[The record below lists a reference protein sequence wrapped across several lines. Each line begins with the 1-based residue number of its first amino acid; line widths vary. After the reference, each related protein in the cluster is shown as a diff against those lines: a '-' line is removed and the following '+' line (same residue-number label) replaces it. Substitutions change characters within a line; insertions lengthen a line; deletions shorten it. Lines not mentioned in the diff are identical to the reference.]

1 MKITMK
7 SLCDEGSRTFEVVDK
22 IPEGYIVWNI
32 GDNMV
37 DGYIPL
43 AMPRGEY
50 EINPWLL
57 KAIKIDDA
65 SDLKL
70 LREGAHHGI
79 ISLNTAVK
87 ASKIKNPK
95 SYHTKQ
101 KKFLGEML
109 VAIYERLS

>member
-7 SLCDEGSRTFEVVDK
+7 SLCGAGSRTFEVVDK
-22 IPEGYIVWNI
+22 IPNGYIVWNI

-43 AMPRGEY
+43 ARPFAEY
-50 EINPWLL
+50 QIDPWTL
-57 KAIKIDDA
+57 KAIRIDNA

-79 ISLNTAVK
+79 ISLDTAIK

-95 SYHTKQ
+95 GRSACQ

>member
-1 MKITMK
+1 MKITLK
-7 SLCDEGSRTFEVVDK
+7 VSAHRSRTFEVVDK
-22 IPEGYIVWNI
+22 IPNGYIVWNI

-43 AMPRGEY
+43 AMPMGDY

-70 LREGAHHGI
+70 LREGAHYGI
-79 ISLNTAVK
+79 ISLDTAIK
-87 ASKIKNPK
+87 ASKIKNTRSHHAK
-95 SYHTKQ
+95 H

-109 VAIYERLS
+109 VVIYERLS

>member
-1 MKITMK
+1 MEITMK
-7 SLCDEGSRTFEVVDK
+7 SLCSQGSRTFEVVDK
-22 IPEGYIVWNI
+22 IPVGYTVWNI

-43 AMPRGEY
+43 AKPVGPY
-50 EINPWLL
+50 EIDPWTL

-79 ISLNTAVK
+79 ISLNTAIK
-87 ASKIKNPK
+87 ASEIKNTRSHHGK
-95 SYHTKQ
+95 H

-109 VAIYERLS
+109 VVIYERLS